1 MINDCMVM
9 AMIVRTKH
17 VVELLQLG
25 GASSR
30 HWHIQSTG
38 GKPIM
43 DNTGS
48 GLLPGKHYY
57 LASITGNLLRREKF
71 SNLDHAM
78 LLSHPASHSVM

>member
-43 DNTGS
+43 DNS
-48 GLLPGKHYY
+48 GLLPRKHYY
-57 LASITGNLLRREKF
+57 LASITENLLRRENF
-71 SNLDHAM
+71 PNLDHAM
-78 LLSHPASHSVM
+78 LLSHSASHSVM